1 MASVDTIF
9 VGQEGGE
16 IIKINAEDLAAWEAR
31 GFAECEAPKGEAPVM
46 TGAGAGEEVVI
57 NAKMSKADI
66 STALEDEKYA
76 EIADKVDMSLPKAAI
91 VEQIE
96 ELMTPAD
103 PEGDEGG
110 DGSEDDE

>member
-31 GFAECEAPKGEAPVM
+31 GFEECEAPRGEAPVM
-46 TGAGAGEEVVI
+46 TGGSEEKAI
-57 NAKMSKADI
+57 TAKMSKADI
-66 STALEDEKYA
+66 ATALEGEKYVA
-76 EIADKVDMSLPKAAI
+76 IADQVDMSLPKAAI

-96 ELMTPAD
+96 ELMEAVVEPEAD
-103 PEGDEGG
+103 A
-110 DGSEDDE
+110 DDE